1 MSKKYDRKG
10 ADFVFLPLGG
20 VGEIGMNLY
29 LYGYGRDG
37 AREWLIVDMGV
48 TFGGETEPGVELIL
62 PDIRFNSIHV
72 QTMVQHVLKRCK
84 KSTATRL
91 IYDAMDMIQERTQ
104 KNPIDVFDGALKN
117 VGPVMEVR
125 PRRVGGATY
134 QVPMEVSSDRRTT
147 LAIRWILSAAHE
159 RAGQSFSDKLAS
171 ELIDAF
177 NETGSA
183 IRKRDETHK
192 MAEANRAFSHYR
204 I

>member
-1 MSKKYDRKG
+1 MRRAKPER
-10 ADFVFLPLGG
+10 
-20 VGEIGMNLY
+20 
-29 LYGYGRDG
+29 
-37 AREWLIVDMGV
+37 REL
-48 TFGGETEPGVELIL
+48 L
-62 PDIRFNSIHV
+62 PDIRYNSLNLQVVI
-72 QTMVQHVLKRCK
+72 QHVLKRGK
-84 KSTATRL
+84 KSVAAGL
-91 IYDAMDMIQERTQ
+91 VYDAMDLIKERTE
-104 KNPIDVFDGALKN
+104 KNPMEVFDTALKN

-147 LAIRWILSAAHE
+147 LAIRWILSSARE
-159 RAGQSFSDKLAS
+159 RSGKSFPDKLAS
-171 ELIDAF
+171 ELIDAS